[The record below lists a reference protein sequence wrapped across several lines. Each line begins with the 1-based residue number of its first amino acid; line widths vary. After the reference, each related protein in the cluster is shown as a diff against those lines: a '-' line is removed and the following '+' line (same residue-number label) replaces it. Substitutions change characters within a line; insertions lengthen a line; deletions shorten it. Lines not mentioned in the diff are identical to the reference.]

1 MNNYMGR
8 YWIRYQLLTTFN
20 FELDELL
27 TLHLM
32 NFQLDK
38 LNIK

>member
-1 MNNYMGR
+1 MGR